1 MKHEEQREEGH
12 LDTISISRQCEH
24 FSVDIIVTGDMDADL
39 QNTVIN
45 RVARAL
51 VLVMEGRDPR
61 REGLGELVT
70 SMTLESPTPET
81 IREAVEKLAQ
91 EAMEHMEHME
101 KHQGEGAD
109 GD

>member
-70 SMTLESPTPET
+70 SMTLESPTLET

>member
-1 MKHEEQREEGH
+1 MNHEEQNEEDH
-12 LDTISISRQCEH
+12 KDTISISRTCEH
-24 FSVDIIVTGDMDADL
+24 FSVDIIVTGDMDADM

-91 EAMEHMEHME
+91 EAMEHME
-101 KHQGEGAD
+101 KHQGEGTD